1 MTFNDISKE
10 AQEKMILGYA
20 KIFQQDIS
28 HSEVRKVVINH
39 LKKYKIVN
47 QDGSFPLPKQTDSS
61 F

>member
-1 MTFNDISKE
+1 MTFDEISKE

-28 HSEVRKVVINH
+28 HSEVCKIVINH
-39 LKKYKIVN
+39 LKKYKVVN
-47 QDGSFPLPKQTDSS
+47 KDGSFPLPKQTDVS